1 MRSVV
6 LTRLSRICSCSASRS
21 CTSPSIS
28 TLFSDVTSSDPVLP
42 PWYSVKQG
50 EERKA
55 GILAERK
62 HEYDAAHEEG
72 SFEQSQEDAPGAGG
86 AVEKDEVDPSTKA
99 NAATAG
105 SKEE

>member
-1 MRSVV
+1 M
-6 LTRLSRICSCSASRS
+6 
-21 CTSPSIS
+21 
-28 TLFSDVTSSDPVLP
+28 LP